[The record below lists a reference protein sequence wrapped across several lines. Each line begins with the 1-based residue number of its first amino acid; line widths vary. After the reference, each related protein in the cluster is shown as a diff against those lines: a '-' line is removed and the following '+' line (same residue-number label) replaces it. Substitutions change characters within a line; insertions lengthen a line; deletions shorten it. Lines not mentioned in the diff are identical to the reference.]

1 MLSAKNSS
9 SERGIRGFAVG
20 FQRAA
25 DLAAL
30 TGAWLAALCI
40 ASLTVLVLVD
50 TLLAFVSRYLRFLPT
65 GTGIGWEYSAY
76 LMGAAFVL
84 GAGLTL
90 RAGLQLRVELLI
102 SSGKARLAWLLEL
115 FSCALGSVV
124 TVILAIWLARFTLR
138 TYGFGEVSQDSFTPL
153 WIPQSVLT
161 IGMAV
166 LALQMVARL
175 MTCLTGGTVDDPEL
189 GVASAIE

>member
-1 MLSAKNSS
+1 MRS
-9 SERGIRGFAVG
+9 FAVA

-25 DLAAL
+25 DLASL
-30 TGAWLAALCI
+30 MGAWFAALCI
-40 ASLTVLVLVD
+40 ASLTLLVLVD
-50 TLLAFVSRYLRFLPT
+50 TLLAFVSQYVPLIPT

-102 SSGKARLAWLLEL
+102 SSGNARLARLLE
-115 FSCALGSVV
+115 FVSCALGSIV
-124 TVILAIWLARFTLR
+124 TVVMSIWLIRFTLR
-138 TYGFGEVSQDSFTPL
+138 TYSFGTVSMDSFTPL
-153 WIPQSVLT
+153 WIPQLVLT

-166 LALQMVARL
+166 LAFQMVAR
-175 MTCLTGGTVDDPEL
+175 MVTCLTGGAVNSPEL

>member
-1 MLSAKNSS
+1 MAS
-9 SERGIRGFAVG
+9 
-20 FQRAA
+20 
-25 DLAAL
+25 L
-30 TGAWLAALCI
+30 TGAWLAAMCI

-50 TLLAFVSRYLRFLPT
+50 TLLAFVSRYLRFMPT

-115 FSCALGSVV
+115 FSCTLGSLV
-124 TVILAIWLARFTLR
+124 TVVLTIWLARFTLR

-166 LALQMVARL
+166 LAFQMLARL
-175 MTCLTGGTVDDPEL
+175 MTCLAGGAVNNPEL